1 MQVHTCNWLEMQL
14 GVNRFAVCGLR
25 FAVCGLRFAVGGWPL
40 AVGLIEAIASGSCTD
55 GAKWENGE
63 RSTANRELQTPMCYK
78 VSSL

>member
-1 MQVHTCNWLEMQL
+1 
-14 GVNRFAVCGLR
+14 
-25 FAVCGLRFAVGGWPL
+25 L